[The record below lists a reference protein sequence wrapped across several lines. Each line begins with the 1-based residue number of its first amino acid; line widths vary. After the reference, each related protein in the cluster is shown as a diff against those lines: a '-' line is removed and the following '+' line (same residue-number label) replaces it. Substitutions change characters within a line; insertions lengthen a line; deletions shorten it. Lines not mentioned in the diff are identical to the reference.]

1 MREFR
6 FNFFGA
12 WFRQL
17 FSSVIYKN
25 ARMYKLTLAERD
37 LYLVHID
44 TIMDQKRR
52 MLLEKQKALQQTAK
66 ENEYL
71 EMVRNDYKK
80 YYDYIA
86 KQKEDQIRAMNY
98 LNEYI
103 KEIMVK
109 GKLTDADL
117 ENAKMEQDELIQE
130 MEQIKRTLDEIV
142 TTETKD
148 ATGDNM
154 EFSNPRL

>member
-1 MREFR
+1 
-6 FNFFGA
+6 
-12 WFRQL
+12 
-17 FSSVIYKN
+17 
-25 ARMYKLTLAERD
+25 MYKLTLAERD

-44 TIMDQKRR
+44 TLVDEKRR
-52 MLLEKQKALQQTAK
+52 MLLEKQKALQETAK

-103 KEIMVK
+103 KEIIAK

-117 ENAKMEQDELIQE
+117 ENAKMEQGELIQE
-130 MEQIKRTLDEIV
+130 MGQIKSKLDEIV
-142 TTETKD
+142 ATETKD
-148 ATGDNM
+148 ATDDNM
-154 EFSNPRL
+154 EYSNPRL